1 MRIKIKLVERE
12 SEMQAAF
19 ALRIQVFVLEQSVP
33 EDEELDEYDS
43 TAIHAIAVVGEE
55 VIGTAR
61 LLIHNSTCGQIGRMA
76 LGESWRRQGIGGQ
89 ILLYLEKEASSRG
102 ITQIML
108 HAQEYIKT
116 FYSGHGYIE
125 HGDPFLEAGISHIE
139 MLKDI
144 K

>member
-1 MRIKIKLVERE
+1 MKIKLVELE

-33 EDEELDEYDS
+33 EDEELDGYDS
-43 TAIHAIAVVGEE
+43 TAIHAIAIFNELVV
-55 VIGTAR
+55 GTAR

-76 LGESWRRQGIGGQ
+76 VRKQWRRQNIGGQ
-89 ILLYLEKEASSRG
+89 ILSYLEKEASSQG

-108 HAQEYIKT
+108 HAQEYVKL
-116 FYSGHGYIE
+116 FYSHHGYVE

-139 MLKDI
+139 MRKDI